1 MAKICVIG
9 LGYIGLPTAL
19 LLSKNHEVS
28 GCDINPE
35 IVSKINRKEVPFLEP
50 GMDEIIRDANI
61 VAATHPVEAD
71 VFIICVPTPFDKEVR
86 MADLRYVKN
95 ALESTIPYLHQG
107 NLVVIESTITPG
119 SSEKIAIPI
128 LERSNLIVGKELHL
142 AHCPERAIP
151 GRTFFEMVHND
162 RIIGGIDKKS
172 TDLTADIYK
181 SFVKGTIYKTD
192 IRTAEFVKLIEN
204 TYRDVNIALANELA
218 MLSEDIGINI
228 WEAIELANK
237 HPRVNI
243 HSPGPGVGGH
253 CIAVDPWFL
262 TESSCNA
269 KLITMARDIND
280 GMPSFIVSKAKRI
293 FQDAGIK
300 NPVVTIFGV
309 AYKGNI
315 DDTRETPAMKLIKLC
330 EKEGWNVKIFDPRV
344 KKFEYPLLPLDEAV
358 QNTNLIIIEVDHDD
372 FKTLDV
378 KRIGGFVHN
387 KIILDTKNILK
398 KDDFLKEGFQI
409 HILGVD

>member
-1 MAKICVIG
+1 MARICVIG

-19 LLSKNHEVS
+19 LLSKKHEVH
-28 GCDINPE
+28 GCDINQE
-35 IVSKINRKEVPFLEP
+35 IVSKINRKEMPFLEP
-50 GMDEIIRDANI
+50 GMETIIHDANI

-71 VFIICVPTPFDKEVR
+71 VFIICVPTPFDKDVR
-86 MADLRYVKN
+86 MADLRYVKS
-95 ALESTIPYLHQG
+95 ALESIVPCLRKG
-107 NLVVIESTITPG
+107 NLVIIESTITPG

-128 LERSNLIVGKELHL
+128 IEKSDLRVGKDIYL

-151 GRTFFEMVHND
+151 GRTFYEMVHND
-162 RIIGGIDKKS
+162 RIIGGIDKRS
-172 TDLTADIYK
+172 TDLAADIYT
-181 SFVKGTIYKTD
+181 SFVKGSIYKTD

-218 MLSEDIGINI
+218 MLAEDIGINV
-228 WEAIELANK
+228 WTAIEFANK

-269 KLITMARDIND
+269 KLITMAREIND
-280 GMPSFIVSKAKRI
+280 GMPSFIISKIKRI
-293 FQDAGIK
+293 FQQTGIK
-300 NPVVTIFGV
+300 DPVVTILGV

-315 DDTRETPAMKLIKLC
+315 DDTRETPALKLIKLC

-344 KKFEYPLLPLDEAV
+344 KRFEYPLLPFDEAV
-358 QNTNLIIIEVDHDD
+358 RNTNLIIVEVDHDD
-372 FKTLDV
+372 FRELDV
-378 KRIGGFVHN
+378 KKISGLVRN
-387 KIILDTKNILK
+387 KILLDVKNIVK
-398 KDDFLKEGFQI
+398 KDEFLKEGFQI
-409 HILGVD
+409 HTLGME

>member
-19 LLSKNHEVS
+19 LLSKHHEVS
-28 GCDINPE
+28 GCDINQE
-35 IVSKINRKEVPFLEP
+35 VVSKINRKEMPFVEP
-50 GMDEIIRDANI
+50 GMDEIIRDSNI
-61 VAATHPVEAD
+61 IAATHPVEAD

-95 ALESTIPYLHQG
+95 ALESTITYLRQG
-107 NLVVIESTITPG
+107 NLIVIESTITPG
-119 SSEKIAIPI
+119 SSEKIAIPL
-128 LERSNLIVGKELHL
+128 LERSNLIVGKDLFL
-142 AHCPERAIP
+142 SHCPERAIP

-162 RIIGGIDKKS
+162 RIIGGINKKS
-172 TDLTADIYK
+172 TDLSADIYE
-181 SFVKGTIYKTD
+181 SFVQGTIYKTD

-204 TYRDVNIALANELA
+204 TFRDVNIALANELA

-228 WEAIELANK
+228 WNAIELANK

-269 KLITMARDIND
+269 KLITMAREIND
-280 GMPSFIVSKAKRI
+280 GMSSFIVSKAKRI
-293 FQDAGIK
+293 FQEAGITD
-300 NPVVTIFGV
+300 PVVTIFGV

-315 DDTRETPAMKLIKLC
+315 DDTRETPALRLIKLC
-330 EKEGWNVKIFDPRV
+330 EKEGWNVKIFDPCV
-344 KKFEYPLLPLDEAV
+344 KKFEYPLLPFEEAV
-358 QNTNLIIIEVDHDD
+358 QNTNLIIIEVDHDE
-372 FKTLDV
+372 FKKLDV
-378 KRIGGFVHN
+378 KRISGFVLS
-387 KIILDTKNILK
+387 KIIIDTKNVLI
-398 KDDFLKEGFQI
+398 KDEFFKEGFKI
-409 HILGVD
+409 HTLGVD